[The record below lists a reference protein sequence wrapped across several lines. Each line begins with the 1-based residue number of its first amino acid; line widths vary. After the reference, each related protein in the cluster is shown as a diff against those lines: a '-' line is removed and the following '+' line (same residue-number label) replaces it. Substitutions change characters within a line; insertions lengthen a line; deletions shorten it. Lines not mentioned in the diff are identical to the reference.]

1 MMVAFVVFNELSL
14 PLSDN
19 NWEYQVKGYIE
30 LVNMLR
36 ANGVSSIRVNHHFK
50 DLSFFTESK
59 SLPAFM
65 GGLPNGDIKTR
76 LRSLLTNQSSFFES
90 PLIRDDE
97 HAQKFELT
105 VDSEYYLDGNVN
117 NGGLACAHI
126 WNTFSVNFHTSER
139 WLHNSILLE
148 KAFADGTS
156 QDAEVL
162 LLTNAE
168 HYEYHHAELSRL
180 ITKPKSSDELFVFCD
195 IVSTLYIYR
204 VSFSEQAGEELP
216 RLLEKGGNY
225 LDRVYELIKSIKI
238 TPSEGIGKPE
248 KLKENLAGFSSRRID
263 AEHRLVYRIVSDNH
277 IEISQCLGH
286 Y

>member
-1 MMVAFVVFNELSL
+1 
-14 PLSDN
+14 
-19 NWEYQVKGYIE
+19 
-30 LVNMLR
+30 
-36 ANGVSSIRVNHHFK
+36 
-50 DLSFFTESK
+50 
-59 SLPAFM
+59 M